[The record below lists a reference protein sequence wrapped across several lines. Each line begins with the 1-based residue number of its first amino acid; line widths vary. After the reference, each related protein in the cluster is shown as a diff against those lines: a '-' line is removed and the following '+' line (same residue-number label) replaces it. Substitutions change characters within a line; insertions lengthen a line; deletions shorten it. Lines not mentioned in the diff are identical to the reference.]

1 MGDIMSDDNLNIK
14 FFAPQL
20 ARCDN
25 RTVIAAENPII
36 LGPNDWVDEI
46 AALDANIIATSF
58 DFFVDWTTS
67 PLAVQ
72 DEFWFKFPVTGDVG
86 LEKVDEEV
94 LRKVLR
100 CNQDFVAL
108 SRVCQKMNLEAKA
121 IMFNAEEDYKDST
134 SVVVFTVS
142 GIDKTSGFEL
152 INLLELKNRIKGL
165 SGGNISIGRKGL
177 IYGTTRLECFLS
189 GTDALWP
196 GDADLMMYAKDSDR
210 IIALFE
216 FKKHT
221 RQARATFEQQDISLY
236 YPSPDGRKYNRL
248 MALSQKFD
256 YDIPVYL
263 VFYCNFR
270 EQTELI
276 VQRLVSVGDGIE
288 SAERF
293 TTEALRDAG
302 DVARVLLGL
311 ANP

>member
-1 MGDIMSDDNLNIK
+1 MSEDDFNIK

-25 RTVIAAENPII
+25 RAVIAAENPII
-36 LGPNDWVDEI
+36 LGPNNWVDEI
-46 AALDANIIATSF
+46 VALDDNIIAASF
-58 DFFVDWTTS
+58 DFFVDWTTN

-72 DEFWFKFPVTGDVG
+72 NEFWFKFPVTGDVG
-86 LEKVDEEV
+86 LEKVDEDV

-108 SRVCQKMNLEAKA
+108 SRLCRKMNLEAKA
-121 IMFNAEEDYKDST
+121 IMFNADEDYKDST

-142 GIDKTSGFEL
+142 GIDKTSSFEF

-165 SGGNISIGRKGL
+165 SGGSISIGRKGL
-177 IYGTTRLECFLS
+177 MYGTTRLECFLS

-196 GDADLMMYAKDSDR
+196 GDADLMIYAKDSDR
-210 IIALFE
+210 ILALFE

-236 YPSPDGRKYNRL
+236 YPRPDGRKYNRL

-276 VQRLVSVGDGIE
+276 VQRLVSTGNGIE

-293 TTEALRDAG
+293 TTQALRDAG
-302 DVARVLLGL
+302 DVARVLLEL

>member
-1 MGDIMSDDNLNIK
+1 MNDDDFSIR
-14 FFAPQL
+14 FSAPQL

-25 RTVIAAENPII
+25 RAVVAAENPII
-36 LGPNDWVDEI
+36 LGPNDWVEAI
-46 AALDANIIATSF
+46 GALDDNIIATSF
-58 DFFVDWTTS
+58 DFFVDWKTN

-72 DEFWFKFPVTGDVG
+72 NEFWFKFPVTGDVG
-86 LEKVDEEV
+86 SEKVDEDV

-100 CNQDFVAL
+100 CNRDFVAL
-108 SRVCQKMNLEAKA
+108 SRLCGKMNLEAKA

-134 SVVVFTVS
+134 SVVIFTVS
-142 GIDKTSGFEL
+142 GVDKKSSFEF

-165 SGGNISIGRKGL
+165 SGGNISIGMKGL
-177 IYGTTRLECFLS
+177 MYGTTRLECFLS

-196 GDADLMMYAKDSDR
+196 GDADLMLYAKDSDR
-210 IIALFE
+210 ILALFE

-221 RQARATFEQQDISLY
+221 RRAKATFEQQDISLY
-236 YPSPDGRKYNRL
+236 YPYPDGRKYNRL
-248 MALSQKFD
+248 MALSQKFG

-276 VQRLVSVGDGIE
+276 VQRLVSTGDGIE

-293 TTEALRDAG
+293 TTDALRDAG
-302 DVARVLLGL
+302 DVARVLLKL
-311 ANP
+311 ANA